1 MNNNVVPIRTTAKA
15 ANNSAL
21 DSAAEW
27 IAKMDRGLSL
37 EEEQQLKTWLQSS
50 EEHREML
57 FKMAKLWDNMAA
69 LERLKSLFPE
79 PPVKQSRRAPLAMA
93 ASVAFIAMLFTFLWL
108 SAGDSWLSDSELV
121 VLSEQRFETG
131 TGDSKKV
138 TLSDGSLLSVNT
150 NTSVKVTFMEQQRVI
165 ELFEGEIHIQVAHNT
180 ERPLSVYA
188 AGQIIQAV
196 GTAFNVELL
205 EDQVELI
212 VTEGKVRVARQ
223 AEDQPDPL
231 RPMQNRLDDSLP
243 SLVQG
248 QKSLLTVAAPTIE
261 TVETADINAALSW
274 QQGNLVFRGEPL
286 QQVLAEVS
294 RYNAVTF
301 ELPQNELNHIQVAGL
316 FKTNDLNG
324 FLSAL
329 QQNFAIENQRTSDNR
344 IVLRRG
350 S

>member
-1 MNNNVVPIRTTAKA
+1 MKNNVVSINSAAKA
-15 ANNSAL
+15 VDNSAL
-21 DSAAEW
+21 DAAADW
-27 IAKMDRGLSL
+27 IAKMDRGLSV
-37 EEEQQLKTWLQSS
+37 EEEQALKNWLQA
-50 EEHREML
+50 EEQNREML

-79 PPVKQSRRAPLAMA
+79 PPVKQSRRVPLAMA
-93 ASVAFIAMLFTFLWL
+93 ASVVFVAMLFTFIWN
-108 SAGDSWLSDSELV
+108 SVGVSWLSQGDLV

-150 NTSVKVTFMEQQRVI
+150 NTSVKVTYTEQQRVI
-165 ELFEGEIHIQVAHNT
+165 ELYEGEIHVQVAHNQ

-212 VTEGKVRVARQ
+212 VTEGKVRVAKQ
-223 AEDQPDPL
+223 AEQNSDPL
-231 RPMQNRLDDSLP
+231 RPVQTRLDDSLP
-243 SLVQG
+243 ALTEG
-248 QKSLLTVAAPTIE
+248 QKSLLNVAKLNIE
-261 TVETADINAALSW
+261 TVATADINAALSW

-286 QQVLAEVS
+286 HQVLAEVS

-301 ELPQNELNHIQVAGL
+301 EIPQAELNQIQVAGL

-344 IVLRRG
+344 IILRQG